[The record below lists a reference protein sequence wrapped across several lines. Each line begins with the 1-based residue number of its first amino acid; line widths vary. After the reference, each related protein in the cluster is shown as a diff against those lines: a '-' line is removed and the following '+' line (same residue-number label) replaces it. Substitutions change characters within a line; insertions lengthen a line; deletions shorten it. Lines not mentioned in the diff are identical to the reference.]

1 MAELH
6 LSVIQ
11 TQSLPISEILQPE
24 PSWYALQT
32 YARSEKKV
40 VMQLQGK
47 GVETFLPISKEIH
60 RWSDRRKTVELA
72 LLPGYVFVRAVLTL
86 QTRLNV
92 LQTYGVNSFV
102 SFGGDVPAIPDQ
114 QIDQLRLLSENN
126 INCSETPFINIG
138 QRVRVR
144 GGCLEGLQGILASRH
159 GEKVLVLSIDSIQR
173 SIAIEIGEYKLEPI

>member
-11 TQSLPISEILQPE
+11 TQSLPISEIVQPE

-102 SFGGDVPAIPDQ
+102 TFGGEVPPIPDQ
-114 QIDQLRLLSENN
+114 QIAELRLLSENN
-126 INCSETPFINIG
+126 INCSQTPFINIG

-144 GGCLEGLQGILASRH
+144 GGCLEGLQGILVSRH